1 MILPL
6 ETMNIDVKTEL
17 IQTLIPLGLWHVKEV
32 LEQEAIALTEEQYSR
47 KGETPLRSYERSQ
60 EPQDRGGTILKTREV
75 CLSGPSPFPENS
87 ALRDM
92 PTLI

>member
-1 MILPL
+1 MD
-6 ETMNIDVKTEL
+6 IDVKTEL

-32 LEQEAIALTEEQYSR
+32 LEQEATALTEERYS
-47 KGETPLRSYERSQ
+47 TQLRSYDRSQ

-75 CLSGPSPFPENS
+75 CLSGPSPFSRNS
-87 ALRDM
+87 ALRDV

>member
-1 MILPL
+1 MDIH
-6 ETMNIDVKTEL
+6 VKTDL
-17 IQTLIPLGLWHVKEV
+17 TQTLIPLGLWHLKEV
-32 LEQEAIALTEEQYSR
+32 LEQEATALTEEQYSR